1 MTKHFCKGIVVLAMF
16 TILAVA
22 IGCKQTVTVSE
33 KKDTTPPAEVTKL
46 KATAEDGK
54 VSLRWTNPAD
64 ADLYQVEISASPAA
78 GTLAHPVYLSA
89 EKGKAMS
96 FTAEGLSNGTAYTF
110 TVKTIDKALNKST
123 GAKTEQAIAPIDTS
137 DKTPPAEV
145 TELKAVAGNGK
156 VSLSWKNPGD
166 TDLYQV
172 EITASPAAGTLAH
185 PVYLAAEKSKAM
197 SFTAEG
203 LTNGT
208 AYTFTVKTLDKA
220 LNKSAGVSTA
230 EAVKPVD
237 TSDKTPPAEV
247 TDLKADVKG
256 SAILLSWKNPADDDL
271 YQVKI
276 TVSPQAGSLVHPV
289 YLKAQKGATGS
300 FSVEGLANGTEYTF
314 TVQMIDAALNE
325 STGATVKKTIQQ
337 GENTRVAYS
346 DLDGYLSN
354 TASSTGIN
362 YITVTGLT
370 PDLVTGKNWYE
381 GYRVP
386 SPLGKI
392 LKAHSDKRVA
402 LTLPSVSALG
412 DNAFVDCLSLT
423 SVTMPE
429 GIASIG
435 NGAFKSCTGLT
446 SITIPNTVI
455 GIGTE
460 TFTDCTSLKSITI
473 PDSVRN
479 MSNAVFKN
487 CTALETVHLSTEITR
502 IGDAMFYNC
511 VSLNTI
517 TIPNKV
523 NNIGASAFQ
532 NCESLTNI
540 TIPNSVTSMS
550 DGVFKNCTAL
560 ETVQLSTEINE
571 IGYEMFYN
579 CVSLKT
585 ITIPT
590 KVTTINI
597 WAFQGCTSLTSL
609 TVDSSNTKYD
619 SANNM
624 IYTKDTN
631 RLVRVAPGLEGS
643 VTVPANIQTIDDG
656 AFSGCTKL
664 ESVTIPDG
672 VTKIGRG
679 AFGGCTGLTTISLPA
694 SINQLQGNSF
704 SGCTSLTTLTVDDG
718 NATYGSAD
726 NMIYTKG
733 TNTLVCVAPGLA
745 GSVTVPANVKSIGGS
760 VFSSCTK
767 LESVT
772 IPANIQFI
780 SSGAF
785 DFCTNAEIVLA
796 EGISTDIN
804 IRRGAFGFGEKE
816 ETLCKKVKI
825 KNDANYEALKNK
837 VKASGYP
844 EDRIEKY

>member
-1 MTKHFCKGIVVLAMF
+1 MKGTIHRTTKLLSRLAGSLMLGMLVL
-16 TILAVA
+16 
-22 IGCKQTVTVSE
+22 GCHPNVSS
-33 KKDTTPPAEVTKL
+33 KDTTPPAEVT
-46 KATAEDGK
+46 
-54 VSLRWTNPAD
+54 
-64 ADLYQVEISASPAA
+64 
-78 GTLAHPVYLSA
+78 
-89 EKGKAMS
+89 
-96 FTAEGLSNGTAYTF
+96 
-110 TVKTIDKALNKST
+110 
-123 GAKTEQAIAPIDTS
+123 
-137 DKTPPAEV
+137 
-145 TELKAVAGNGK
+145 ELKTVTGDGK

-185 PVYLAAEKSKAM
+185 PVYLSAEKGKAM

-220 LNKSAGVSTA
+220 LNSSTGVTT
-230 EAVKPVD
+230 EAVKPMD

-271 YQVKI
+271 YQVEM
-276 TVSPQAGSLVHPV
+276 TASPAAGSLATPV

-314 TVQMIDAALNE
+314 TVSTIDTTLHK

-337 GENTRVAYS
+337 GENTPVAYS

-412 DNAFVDCLSLT
+412 DNAFVDCISLT
-423 SVTMPE
+423 SVTMSE

-446 SITIPNTVI
+446 SITIPNTVTD
-455 GIGTE
+455 IGTE
-460 TFTDCTSLKSITI
+460 AFTDCTSLKSITI
-473 PDSVRN
+473 PDTVRY
-479 MSNAVFKN
+479 MSNEVFKN
-487 CTALETVHLSTEITR
+487 CTALETVHLSTEINR
-502 IGDAMFYNC
+502 IREEMFYNC
-511 VSLNTI
+511 VNLKTI

-523 NNIGASAFQ
+523 SHIDARAFQ

-540 TIPNSVTSMS
+540 TIPNSVTYMS

-560 ETVQLSTEINE
+560 ETVQLSTEING

-579 CVSLKT
+579 CVSLNT
-585 ITIPT
+585 ITIPN
-590 KVTTINI
+590 KVNYIDKG
-597 WAFQGCTSLTSL
+597 AFQNCKSLTNI
-609 TVDSSNTKYD
+609 TIPNH
-619 SANNM
+619 
-624 IYTKDTN
+624 
-631 RLVRVAPGLEGS
+631 VASIE
-643 VTVPANIQTIDDG
+643 DG
-656 AFSGCTKL
+656 A
-664 ESVTIPDG
+664 
-672 VTKIGRG
+672 
-679 AFGGCTGLTTISLPA
+679 
-694 SINQLQGNSF
+694 F
-704 SGCTSLTTLTVDDG
+704 SGCTSLTTLTVDSG

-726 NMIYTKG
+726 NMIYTKD
-733 TNTLVCVAPGLA
+733 TNTLICVAPGLA
-745 GSVTVPANVKSIGGS
+745 GSVTVPANIQSIDHFA
-760 VFSSCTK
+760 FSNCTK

-772 IPANIQFI
+772 ISNGVSSIRKTAFENCKRLTRITIPQTISFIQD
-780 SSGAF
+780 GAIWG
-785 DFCTNAEIVLA
+785 CTNAEIVLA
-796 EGISTDIN
+796 EGISPDIN
-804 IRRGAFGFGEKE
+804 IGQGAFGSGEKE
-816 ETLCKKVKI
+816 ETLCKTVKI
-825 KNDANYEALKNK
+825 KNNVTTYEALKNK
-837 VKASGYP
+837 VVASGYS

>member
-1 MTKHFCKGIVVLAMF
+1 MTKHFCKGMAVFAVLTVF
-16 TILAVA
+16 AVA

-33 KKDTTPPAEVTKL
+33 KKDKTPPAEVTEL
-46 KATAEDGK
+46 KAVAGNGK
-54 VSLRWTNPAD
+54 VSLSWKNPAD
-64 ADLYQVEISASPAA
+64 ADLHQVEISASPAA

-110 TVKTIDKALNKST
+110 TVKTLDKALNKST
-123 GAKTEQAIAPIDTS
+123 GVRTAEAVKPIDTS

-166 TDLYQV
+166 ADLYQV
-172 EITASPAAGTLAH
+172 EITASPVAGTLGNS
-185 PVYLAAEKSKAM
+185 VYLFAEKGKAM

-208 AYTFTVKTLDKA
+208 TYTFTVKTLDKS
-220 LNKSAGVSTA
+220 LNKSTGVRTA
-230 EAVKPVD
+230 EAVKPID

-271 YQVKI
+271 YQVEM
-276 TVSPQAGSLVHPV
+276 TASPAAGSLANPV

-314 TVQMIDAALNE
+314 TVRTIDTALHK

-337 GENTRVAYS
+337 GENTSVAYS

-412 DNAFVDCLSLT
+412 DNAFVDCISLT
-423 SVTMPE
+423 SVTIPE

-460 TFTDCTSLKSITI
+460 AFTDCTSLKSITI
-473 PDSVRN
+473 PDSVRY
-479 MSNAVFKN
+479 MSNEVFKN
-487 CTALETVHLSTEITR
+487 CTALETVHLSTEINR
-502 IGDAMFYNC
+502 IREEMFYNC
-511 VSLNTI
+511 VNLKTI

-523 NNIGASAFQ
+523 SHIDARAFQ

-540 TIPNSVTSMS
+540 TIPNSVTYMS

-560 ETVQLSTEINE
+560 ETVQLSTEING

-579 CVSLKT
+579 CVSLNT
-585 ITIPT
+585 ITIPN
-590 KVTTINI
+590 KVNYIGTR
-597 WAFQGCTSLTSL
+597 AFQGCTSLTSL
-609 TVDSSNTKYD
+609 TVDSSNTKYG

-624 IYTKDTN
+624 IYTKDNPNT
-631 RLVRVAPGLEGS
+631 LICVAGGL
-643 VTVPANIQTIDDG
+643 T
-656 AFSGCTKL
+656 
-664 ESVTIPDG
+664 SVTIPNG
-672 VTKIGRG
+672 VTKIGWG
-679 AFGGCTGLTTISLPA
+679 AFGGCIHLTEVKLPA
-694 SINQLQGNSF
+694 SINQLQGNPF
-704 SGCTSLTTLTVDDG
+704 SGFTNLTTLTVDDG
-718 NATYGSAD
+718 NATYGSAG
-726 NMIYTKG
+726 NMIYTKD
-733 TNTLVCVAPGLA
+733 TNTLICVAPGLA
-745 GSVTVPANVKSIGGS
+745 GSVTVPANVHTISHFA
-760 VFSSCTK
+760 FSNCTK

-772 IPANIQFI
+772 ISNGVSSICKTAFENCKRLTRITIPQTVSFIQD
-780 SSGAF
+780 GAIWG
-785 DFCTNAEIVLA
+785 CTNAEIVFA
-796 EGISTDIN
+796 EGITAAIN
-804 IRRGAFGFGEKE
+804 ILDGAFGKE

-825 KNDANYEALKNK
+825 KDDANYEAIKNK
-837 VKASGYP
+837 VVASGYP

>member
-1 MTKHFCKGIVVLAMF
+1 MKGTIHRTTKLLSRLAGSLMLGMLVL
-16 TILAVA
+16 
-22 IGCKQTVTVSE
+22 GCHPNVSS
-33 KKDTTPPAEVTKL
+33 KDTTPPAEVT
-46 KATAEDGK
+46 
-54 VSLRWTNPAD
+54 
-64 ADLYQVEISASPAA
+64 
-78 GTLAHPVYLSA
+78 
-89 EKGKAMS
+89 
-96 FTAEGLSNGTAYTF
+96 
-110 TVKTIDKALNKST
+110 
-123 GAKTEQAIAPIDTS
+123 
-137 DKTPPAEV
+137 
-145 TELKAVAGNGK
+145 ELKTVTGDGK

-185 PVYLAAEKSKAM
+185 PVYLSAEKGKAM

-203 LTNGT
+203 LSNDT

-220 LNKSAGVSTA
+220 LNSSTGVTT
-230 EAVKPVD
+230 EAVKPMD

-256 SAILLSWKNPADDDL
+256 SAVLLSWKNPADDDL

-276 TVSPQAGSLVHPV
+276 TVSPAAGSLATPI

-314 TVQMIDAALNE
+314 TVRTIDTALHK

-337 GENTRVAYS
+337 GENTSVAYS

-412 DNAFVDCLSLT
+412 DNAFVDCISLT
-423 SVTMPE
+423 SVTMSE

-435 NGAFKSCTGLT
+435 NGAFKSCTSLT
-446 SITIPNTVI
+446 SITIPNTVTD
-455 GIGTE
+455 IGTE
-460 TFTDCTSLKSITI
+460 AFTDCTSLKSISI
-473 PDSVRN
+473 PDTVTY
-479 MSNAVFKN
+479 MSYEVFKN
-487 CTALETVHLSTEITR
+487 CTALETVHLSTEINR
-502 IGDAMFYNC
+502 IGDEMFYNC

-523 NNIGASAFQ
+523 NDIYAGAFQ

-550 DGVFKNCTAL
+550 DGVFKNCTTL
-560 ETVQLSTEINE
+560 ETVHLSTEINR
-571 IGYEMFYN
+571 IDSAMFYN

-585 ITIPT
+585 ITIPN
-590 KVTTINI
+590 KVNYIDKG
-597 WAFQGCTSLTSL
+597 AFQNCKSLTNI
-609 TVDSSNTKYD
+609 TIPNH
-619 SANNM
+619 
-624 IYTKDTN
+624 
-631 RLVRVAPGLEGS
+631 VASIEG
-643 VTVPANIQTIDDG
+643 G
-656 AFSGCTKL
+656 AFS
-664 ESVTIPDG
+664 
-672 VTKIGRG
+672 
-679 AFGGCTGLTTISLPA
+679 GCTGLTTISLPA
-694 SINQLQGNSF
+694 SISQLVNNPF
-704 SGCTSLTTLTVDDG
+704 SGCTNLTTLTVVDG

-726 NMIYTKG
+726 NMIYTKD
-733 TNTLVCVAPGLA
+733 TNSLVCVAPGLA
-745 GSVTVPANVKSIGGS
+745 ESVTVPANIQTIGNEA
-760 VFSSCTK
+760 FSGCTK
-767 LESVT
+767 LESVMMQNGVQFIGYRAFAHCQNLTHIT
-772 IPANIQFI
+772 IPKTVTYIGKWGFGE
-780 SSGAF
+780 SP
-785 DFCTNAEIVLA
+785 NAEIVLA
-796 EGISTDIN
+796 EGISSTTIDIELE
-804 IRRGAFGFGEKE
+804 AFGSGDRE
-816 ETLCKKVKI
+816 ENLCKTVKI
-825 KNDANYEALKNK
+825 KDDVNYEALKNM

>member
-1 MTKHFCKGIVVLAMF
+1 MKGTIHRTTKLLSRLAGSLMLGMLVL
-16 TILAVA
+16 
-22 IGCKQTVTVSE
+22 GCHPNVSS
-33 KKDTTPPAEVTKL
+33 KDTTPPAEVT
-46 KATAEDGK
+46 
-54 VSLRWTNPAD
+54 
-64 ADLYQVEISASPAA
+64 
-78 GTLAHPVYLSA
+78 
-89 EKGKAMS
+89 
-96 FTAEGLSNGTAYTF
+96 
-110 TVKTIDKALNKST
+110 
-123 GAKTEQAIAPIDTS
+123 
-137 DKTPPAEV
+137 
-145 TELKAVAGNGK
+145 ELKTVTGDGK

-185 PVYLAAEKSKAM
+185 PVYLSAEKGKAM

-203 LTNGT
+203 LSNDT

-220 LNKSAGVSTA
+220 LNSSTGVTT
-230 EAVKPVD
+230 EAVKPMD

-256 SAILLSWKNPADDDL
+256 SAVLLSWKTPADDDL
-271 YQVKI
+271 YQVEM
-276 TVSPQAGSLVHPV
+276 TASPAAGSLATPI

-314 TVQMIDAALNE
+314 TVSTIDTTLHK

-337 GENTRVAYS
+337 GENTPVAYS

-370 PDLVTGKNWYE
+370 PDLVTGKDWYE

-412 DNAFVDCLSLT
+412 DNAFVDCISLT
-423 SVTMPE
+423 SVTMSE

-446 SITIPNTVI
+446 SISIPNTVI

-460 TFTDCTSLKSITI
+460 AFAACTALTGITLPEGLERINERAFTDCTSLKSISI
-473 PDSVRN
+473 PDTVRY
-479 MSNAVFKN
+479 MSNEVFKN
-487 CTALETVHLSTEITR
+487 CIALETVQLSTEING
-502 IGDAMFYNC
+502 IGYEMFYNC

-523 NNIGASAFQ
+523 NYIG
-532 NCESLTNI
+532 TR
-540 TIPNSVTSMS
+540 
-550 DGVFKNCTAL
+550 
-560 ETVQLSTEINE
+560 
-571 IGYEMFYN
+571 
-579 CVSLKT
+579 
-585 ITIPT
+585 
-590 KVTTINI
+590 
-597 WAFQGCTSLTSL
+597 AFQGCTSLTSL
-609 TVDSSNTKYD
+609 TVDSSNTKYG
-619 SANNM
+619 SADNM

-631 RLVRVAPGLEGS
+631 SLVCVAPGLEGSVIVPANVQAIGDEAFSGCTKLESVTIPNGITEIERNAFRGCTGLTTISLPASISQLVNNPFSGCTSLTTLIVDSSNTKYGSADNMIYRKNTNSLVCVAPGLEGS

-664 ESVTIPDG
+664 ESVTMQDG
-672 VTKIGRG
+672 VQFIRYA
-679 AFGGCTGLTTISLPA
+679 AFAHCQNLTHI
-694 SINQLQGNSF
+694 
-704 SGCTSLTTLTVDDG
+704 
-718 NATYGSAD
+718 
-726 NMIYTKG
+726 
-733 TNTLVCVAPGLA
+733 
-745 GSVTVPANVKSIGGS
+745 
-760 VFSSCTK
+760 
-767 LESVT
+767 T
-772 IPANIQFI
+772 IPKTVTYIGKWGFGE
-780 SSGAF
+780 SP
-785 DFCTNAEIVLA
+785 NAEIVLA

-804 IRRGAFGFGEKE
+804 IEESAFGENGKE

-825 KNDANYEALKNK
+825 KGGTDYDDIKKK
-837 VKASGYP
+837 VTDSGYP

>member
-1 MTKHFCKGIVVLAMF
+1 MKGTIHRTTKLLSRLAGSLMLGMLVL
-16 TILAVA
+16 
-22 IGCKQTVTVSE
+22 GCHPNVSS
-33 KKDTTPPAEVTKL
+33 KDTTPPAEVTEL
-46 KATAEDGK
+46 KPIPGNGK
-54 VSLRWTNPAD
+54 ISLSWVNPAD
-64 ADLYQVEISASPAA
+64 ADLHQVEISATPAA
-78 GTLAHPVYLSA
+78 GTLANPVYLSA
-89 EKGKAMS
+89 EKG
-96 FTAEGLSNGTAYTF
+96 
-110 TVKTIDKALNKST
+110 
-123 GAKTEQAIAPIDTS
+123 
-137 DKTPPAEV
+137 
-145 TELKAVAGNGK
+145 
-156 VSLSWKNPGD
+156 
-166 TDLYQV
+166 
-172 EITASPAAGTLAH
+172 
-185 PVYLAAEKSKAM
+185 KAM

-220 LNKSAGVSTA
+220 LNSSTGVTT
-230 EAVKPVD
+230 EAVKPMD

-256 SAILLSWKNPADDDL
+256 SAVLLSWKNPADDDL
-271 YQVKI
+271 YQVEM
-276 TVSPQAGSLVHPV
+276 TASPAAGSLATPI

-314 TVQMIDAALNE
+314 TVRTIDTALHK
-325 STGATVKKTIQQ
+325 STGATVKKTMQQ
-337 GENTRVAYS
+337 GENTSVAYS
-346 DLDGYLSN
+346 DLDDYLSN

-412 DNAFVDCLSLT
+412 DNAFVDCISLT

-446 SITIPNTVI
+446 SITIPNTVTD
-455 GIGTE
+455 IGTE
-460 TFTDCTSLKSITI
+460 AFTDCTSLKSITI

-487 CTALETVHLSTEITR
+487 CTALETVHLSTEING
-502 IGDAMFYNC
+502 IDNEMFYNC

-523 NNIGASAFQ
+523 NNIGSSAFQ
-532 NCESLTNI
+532 NCEKLKNI
-540 TIPNSVTSMS
+540 TIPNSVTYMS

-560 ETVQLSTEINE
+560 ETVQLSTEINGIRE
-571 IGYEMFYN
+571 EMFYN

-585 ITIPT
+585 ITIPN
-590 KVTTINI
+590 KVNYIGKS
-597 WAFQGCTSLTSL
+597 AFQNCKSLTNI
-609 TVDSSNTKYD
+609 TIPNH
-619 SANNM
+619 
-624 IYTKDTN
+624 
-631 RLVRVAPGLEGS
+631 VASIEG
-643 VTVPANIQTIDDG
+643 G
-656 AFSGCTKL
+656 AFSGCTGLTEVELPTSINDLTSNPFSGCTSLTTLTVDSGNTKYGSTGNTIYTKDNPKTL
-664 ESVTIPDG
+664 VCVAGGLTSVTIPDG
-672 VTKIGRG
+672 VTKIGWG
-679 AFGGCTGLTTISLPA
+679 AFGGCIHLTEVKLPA
-694 SINQLQGNSF
+694 SINQLQGNPF
-704 SGCTSLTTLTVDDG
+704 SGCTNLTTLTVDDG
-718 NATYGSAD
+718 NATYGSAG
-726 NMIYTKG
+726 NMIYTKN
-733 TNTLVCVAPGLA
+733 TNTLICVAPGLA
-745 GSVTVPANVKSIGGS
+745 GSVTIPVDVKSIGDG
-760 VFSSCTK
+760 VFSSCKK

-785 DFCTNAEIVLA
+785 DFCTNVEIVLA
-796 EGISTDIN
+796 EGISTAIN
-804 IRRGAFGFGEKE
+804 IQMYAFGSGEKK

-825 KNDANYEALKNK
+825 KDDANYEAIKNK
-837 VKASGYP
+837 VVASSYP

>member
-1 MTKHFCKGIVVLAMF
+1 MKGTIHRTTKLLSRLAGSLMLGMLVL
-16 TILAVA
+16 
-22 IGCKQTVTVSE
+22 GCHPNVSS
-33 KKDTTPPAEVTKL
+33 KDTTPPAEVT
-46 KATAEDGK
+46 
-54 VSLRWTNPAD
+54 
-64 ADLYQVEISASPAA
+64 
-78 GTLAHPVYLSA
+78 
-89 EKGKAMS
+89 
-96 FTAEGLSNGTAYTF
+96 
-110 TVKTIDKALNKST
+110 
-123 GAKTEQAIAPIDTS
+123 
-137 DKTPPAEV
+137 
-145 TELKAVAGNGK
+145 ELKTVTGDGK

-166 TDLYQV
+166 TDLHQV
-172 EITASPAAGTLAH
+172 EISATPAAGTLSNA
-185 PVYLAAEKSKAM
+185 VYLSAEKGKAM

-220 LNKSAGVSTA
+220 LNSSTGVTT
-230 EAVKPVD
+230 EAVKPMD

-256 SAILLSWKNPADDDL
+256 SAVLLSWKNPADDDL
-271 YQVKI
+271 YQVEM
-276 TVSPQAGSLVHPV
+276 TASPAAGSLATPI

-314 TVQMIDAALNE
+314 TVRTIDTALHK

-337 GENTRVAYS
+337 GENTPVAYS

-412 DNAFVDCLSLT
+412 DNAFVDCISLT

-429 GIASIG
+429 GIESIG
-435 NGAFKSCTGLT
+435 NGAFKSCTGLK
-446 SITIPNTVI
+446 SISIPNTVTD
-455 GIGTE
+455 IGTE
-460 TFTDCTSLKSITI
+460 AFTDCTSLKSISI
-473 PDSVRN
+473 PDTVTY

-487 CTALETVHLSTEITR
+487 CTALETVHLSTEINR
-502 IGDAMFYNC
+502 IGDEMFYNC

-523 NNIGASAFQ
+523 NDIYAGAFQ

-560 ETVQLSTEINE
+560 ETVHLSTEINR
-571 IGYEMFYN
+571 IDSAMFYN

-585 ITIPT
+585 ITIPN
-590 KVTTINI
+590 KVNDIGKS
-597 WAFQGCTSLTSL
+597 AFQNCKSLTNI
-609 TVDSSNTKYD
+609 TIPNH
-619 SANNM
+619 
-624 IYTKDTN
+624 
-631 RLVRVAPGLEGS
+631 VASIEG
-643 VTVPANIQTIDDG
+643 G
-656 AFSGCTKL
+656 AFSGCTSLTKL
-664 ESVTIPDG
+664 TVDSGNATYGSEGNTIYTKDNPKTLVCVAGSLTSVTIPDG
-672 VTKIGRG
+672 VTKIGWG
-679 AFGGCTGLTTISLPA
+679 AFGGCIHLTEVKLPA
-694 SINQLQGNSF
+694 SINQLQGNPF
-704 SGCTSLTTLTVDDG
+704 SGCTNLTTLTVDDG

-726 NMIYTKG
+726 NRIYKKN
-733 TNTLVCVAPGLA
+733 TNTLVCVAPGLE
-745 GSVTVPANVKSIGGS
+745 GSVTVPTNIQFIGNGA
-760 VFSSCTK
+760 FSGCTK

-772 IPANIQFI
+772 IPANIQGI
-780 SSGAF
+780 SSEAF
-785 DFCTNAEIVLA
+785 YFCTNAEIVLA
-796 EGISTDIN
+796 EGISPTIN
-804 IRRGAFGFGEKE
+804 IGWGAFGHDVKDS
-816 ETLCKKVKI
+816 LCKKVKI
-825 KNDANYEALKNK
+825 KDDANYEALKNK
-837 VKASGYP
+837 VVASDYP

>member
-1 MTKHFCKGIVVLAMF
+1 MKGTIHRTTKLLSRLAGSLMLGMLVL
-16 TILAVA
+16 
-22 IGCKQTVTVSE
+22 GCHTNVSS
-33 KKDTTPPAEVTKL
+33 KDTTPPAEVT
-46 KATAEDGK
+46 
-54 VSLRWTNPAD
+54 
-64 ADLYQVEISASPAA
+64 
-78 GTLAHPVYLSA
+78 
-89 EKGKAMS
+89 
-96 FTAEGLSNGTAYTF
+96 
-110 TVKTIDKALNKST
+110 
-123 GAKTEQAIAPIDTS
+123 
-137 DKTPPAEV
+137 
-145 TELKAVAGNGK
+145 ELKTVTGDGK

-185 PVYLAAEKSKAM
+185 PVYLSAEKGKAM

-203 LTNGT
+203 LSNDT

-220 LNKSAGVSTA
+220 LNSSTGVTT
-230 EAVKPVD
+230 EAVKPMD

-256 SAILLSWKNPADDDL
+256 SAVLLSWKNPADDDL
-271 YQVKI
+271 YQVEM
-276 TVSPQAGSLVHPV
+276 TASPAAGSLATPI

-314 TVQMIDAALNE
+314 TVRTIDTALHK

-337 GENTRVAYS
+337 GENTPVAYS

-402 LTLPSVSALG
+402 LTLSSVSALG
-412 DNAFVDCLSLT
+412 DNAFVDCISLT
-423 SVTMPE
+423 SVTMSE

-446 SITIPNTVI
+446 SITIPNTVTD
-455 GIGTE
+455 IGTE
-460 TFTDCTSLKSITI
+460 AFTDCTSLKSITI

-487 CTALETVHLSTEITR
+487 CTALETVHLSTEINGIWDEMFYNCVSLNTITIPNKVNG
-502 IGDAMFYNC
+502 IGARAFQNCESLTNITIPDSVTYMSNAVFKNCTALETVHLSTEINGIDNEMFYNC

-523 NNIGASAFQ
+523 NNIGSSAFQ
-532 NCESLTNI
+532 NCEKLKNI
-540 TIPNSVTSMS
+540 TIPNSVTYMS

-560 ETVQLSTEINE
+560 ETVQLSTEINGIRE
-571 IGYEMFYN
+571 EMFYN

-585 ITIPT
+585 ITIPN
-590 KVTTINI
+590 KVNYIGKS
-597 WAFQGCTSLTSL
+597 AFQNCKSLTNI
-609 TVDSSNTKYD
+609 TIPNH
-619 SANNM
+619 
-624 IYTKDTN
+624 
-631 RLVRVAPGLEGS
+631 VASIEG
-643 VTVPANIQTIDDG
+643 G
-656 AFSGCTKL
+656 AFSGCTGLTKVEL
-664 ESVTIPDG
+664 PTSINDLTSNPFSGCTSLTTLTVDSGNTKYGSTGNTIYTKDNPKTLVCVAGGLTSVTIPDG
-672 VTKIGRG
+672 VTKIGWG
-679 AFGGCTGLTTISLPA
+679 AFGGCIHLTEVKLPA
-694 SINQLQGNSF
+694 SINQLQGNPF
-704 SGCTSLTTLTVDDG
+704 SGCTNLTTLTVDDG
-718 NATYGSAD
+718 NATYGSAG
-726 NMIYTKG
+726 NMIYTKN
-733 TNTLVCVAPGLA
+733 TNTLICVAPGLA
-745 GSVTVPANVKSIGGS
+745 GSVTIPVDVKSIGDG
-760 VFSSCTK
+760 VFSSCKK

-780 SSGAF
+780 SSEAF
-785 DFCTNAEIVLA
+785 DFCTNVEIVLA
-796 EGISTDIN
+796 EGISTAIN
-804 IRRGAFGFGEKE
+804 IQMYAFGSGEKK

-825 KNDANYEALKNK
+825 KDDANYEALKNK
-837 VKASGYP
+837 VVASGYP